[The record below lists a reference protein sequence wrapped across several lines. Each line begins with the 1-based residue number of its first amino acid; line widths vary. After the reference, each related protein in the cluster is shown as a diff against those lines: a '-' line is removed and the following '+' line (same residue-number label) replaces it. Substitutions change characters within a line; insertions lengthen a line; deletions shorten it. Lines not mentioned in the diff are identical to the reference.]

1 MECGKLVLYRT
12 TKGVIKLIVKTKK
25 VTGLNSQQVLY
36 LQGLIQSVKAGKS
49 KQNQSFRIGVAE
61 KHTGIKFDLEIYP
74 NCEGFL
80 VWRVVNCLG
89 NGLWQTWQDE
99 DDIVNSFRMMS
110 LL

>member
-25 VTGLNSQQVLY
+25 VTGLNSQQLLY
-36 LQGLIQSVKAGKS
+36 SQGLIQNVKAGKPQ
-49 KQNQSFRIGVAE
+49 QNKSFRIGVTE
-61 KHTGIKFDLEIYP
+61 KYEGIQFDLEIYP